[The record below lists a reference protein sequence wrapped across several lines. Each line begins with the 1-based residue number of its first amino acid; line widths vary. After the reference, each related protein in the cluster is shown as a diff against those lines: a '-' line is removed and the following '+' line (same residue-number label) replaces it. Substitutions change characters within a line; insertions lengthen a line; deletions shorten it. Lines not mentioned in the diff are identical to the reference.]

1 MPFTESPR
9 DCIARDENG
18 YCTEFF
24 YYPAEQNF
32 LDFVDQLGEAVISYG
47 YNPEVVDAWFQET
60 GASWEELERKQRHEK
75 AT

>member
-1 MPFTESPR
+1 MWKVYPKS
-9 DCIARDENG
+9 
-18 YCTEFF
+18 
-24 YYPAEQNF
+24 PAEQNF
-32 LDFVDQLGEAVISYG
+32 LNFVDQLGEVVISYG